1 MAEQDIFGKTRKED
15 DNDDNNNKDKKGKKA
30 IKDRGASDDWEAL
43 AMVINDRPGLK
54 SRVLH
59 KIKAMRNEKNQG
71 AKKVSR
77 EKILE
82 QRRKELN
89 QK

>member
-1 MAEQDIFGKTRKED
+1 MAEKDIFGKARKED
-15 DNDDNNNKDKKGKKA
+15 DNDDNNKDKKGKKA
-30 IKDRGASDDWEAL
+30 IKDRGAADDWEAL
-43 AMVINDRPGLK
+43 AMVVNDRQGLK

-77 EKILE
+77 DKILE